1 MERNQAEITID
12 EENSDKADGTYRLV
26 VKNIQCTVAITR
38 VRVPVWSN
46 EKGQDDLK
54 WYEAK
59 KDGDEWYVDI
69 DICDHKYDAGIYNAH
84 VYLTDYNGLI
94 N

>member
-1 MERNQAEITID
+1 M
-12 EENSDKADGTYRLV
+12 
-26 VKNIQCTVAITR
+26 
-38 VRVPVWSN
+38 WSN

-69 DICDHKYDAGIYNAH
+69 DICDHKYDAGIYNAACISH
-84 VYLTDYNGLI
+84 RQSWDLLLWW
-94 N
+94 